1 MAIFRNFAASL
12 LQLQSTAYG
21 ALVSRSN
28 RASILSCCAPP
39 ESNRKHGRIQI
50 MTWSSLFDESL
61 NIPNFK
67 IRTPISYQ
75 ILINVCPVLASEI

>member
-12 LQLQSTAYG
+12 LQLQSTVYG

-50 MTWSSLFDESL
+50 MTCPVYLMSL
-61 NIPNFK
+61 NIPDFK
-67 IRTPISYQ
+67 ISTPIPYQ